1 MLDILEKE
9 VKLAK
14 RRAEEL
20 RVVANEVSKTARSS
34 WSAAGERFLTQGQ
47 AQAAEEYFKRM
58 LDLIGKIE
66 GAVKEPTPDSVV
78 TSCFVKLILDGRE
91 EEFYLAE
98 EVVSIPGVKLVSKSS
113 LLGKSLLGKKVNETF
128 SFETVEGKKVEGKI
142 IYLG

>member
-1 MLDILEKE
+1 M
-9 VKLAK
+9 
-14 RRAEEL
+14 
-20 RVVANEVSKTARSS
+20 
-34 WSAAGERFLTQGQ
+34 
-47 AQAAEEYFKRM
+47 
-58 LDLIGKIE
+58 
-66 GAVKEPTPDSVV
+66 
-78 TSCFVKLILDGRE
+78 KLILDGRE